1 MNLTGIFIA
10 RPIATTLLTAA
21 ITLAGWVGFTLMPI
35 APLPQIDFPAI
46 NVQVALPGASPET
59 MAAIMVTP
67 LERTVGRI
75 AGLTEMTSSSATGMA
90 SLSLLFDLDRDI
102 NGAARDVM
110 AALDAARSLLPPA
123 LPFNPV
129 YRKINPADAP
139 ILVMTMTS
147 PTKPP
152 GEIYDAA
159 STIVAQRLSQVD
171 GVGQVLVGGGSLPAV
186 RVELNAPALQSYGLS
201 VEHIRTAISNNNVN
215 IPKGLIEND
224 KNRWQV
230 DDNDQAKTAKEYRPL
245 ILAYRHGNPI
255 RLQDIAEVED
265 SVQDLRTL
273 GLANGQ
279 RAILL
284 IVSRQP
290 SANIIETVDRIRAIL
305 PRLQASIPT
314 SIDLKV
320 VMDR

>member
-1 MNLTGIFIA
+1 MNLTGVFIA

-159 STIVAQRLSQVD
+159 S
-171 GVGQVLVGGGSLPAV
+171 
-186 RVELNAPALQSYGLS
+186 
-201 VEHIRTAISNNNVN
+201 
-215 IPKGLIEND
+215 
-224 KNRWQV
+224 
-230 DDNDQAKTAKEYRPL
+230 
-245 ILAYRHGNPI
+245 
-255 RLQDIAEVED
+255 
-265 SVQDLRTL
+265 
-273 GLANGQ
+273 
-279 RAILL
+279 
-284 IVSRQP
+284 
-290 SANIIETVDRIRAIL
+290 
-305 PRLQASIPT
+305 
-314 SIDLKV
+314 
-320 VMDR
+320 